1 LKLPRNLQRWMNFL
15 MLLFVAMTLSAYT
28 GVMLP
33 PLWLI
38 VVLPLGVLFVVVTL
52 SMILK
57 FVVVDVDLANL
68 RVLNCLYQMEREYE

>member
-1 LKLPRNLQRWMNFL
+1 MNFL

>member
-1 LKLPRNLQRWMNFL
+1 
-15 MLLFVAMTLSAYT
+15 MTLSAYT

-33 PLWLI
+33 PIWLI

>member
-1 LKLPRNLQRWMNFL
+1 MKLPRNLQRWMNFL